1 MADTSSSSS
10 PGQHTNRAL
19 LIIELLERIGS
30 HLTPPDLLACVQVS
44 RHWNSVLIPCLW
56 HTIDDSLYSWSD
68 IIAVHIDNNAPRL
81 SRIIKAEREA
91 EQAASNSNSGTDG
104 PPLDEEKALGQR
116 VIEAWPSRRA
126 ETLCWIYGVF
136 KKYGRHVRTLRV
148 CWPIV
153 IRVAGV
159 AGHCTHL
166 RVLTAHPNPQRD
178 SLPKIVSGGALDQ
191 QRDRDEQK
199 WMNIYEEPTADWQG
213 FWQCID
219 DDEQEARLWS
229 TGLRLADDDVP
240 TWLYWAAAR
249 RFWILVLRNPTI
261 EYLRLSRI
269 LCTISPLV
277 SEKFVYH
284 VLATLPRLKCLDSH
298 FMALDLQTV
307 LECTSTTHSGNS
319 NRGLF
324 YHDNKP
330 RSLRLDRDFAHMT
343 SLAVRGGFVKPT
355 DILML
360 LKRLVNLNQLTVG
373 KINLD
378 DGTQQLF
385 VDTDDNYEER
395 TRKFPLSG
403 LHLVDFSEV
412 TDGFMAVREA
422 ITKRLI
428 PRLPFLTEISDEVL
442 MPEMVRAL
450 ASQCRQL
457 RSFRKN
463 CNHDGIYRE
472 ADALDTK
479 LNVVNILLE
488 SCPNLTTIDAIQHR
502 IDANYLLK
510 HPWVC
515 EGTLETFRC
524 QIVMDRMTPDD
535 CRAMSL
541 EQGDSS
547 RSIAEEKYRRCQ
559 EQHSRVYGRLARLT
573 HLQTLDLGGNIQDW
587 RNQFYEETP
596 VIELNGRMFLF
607 LSTPIMDGLELSLA
621 SGLGQLASL
630 KDLRVFGFEGHDH
643 RIENAE
649 LEWIAGH
656 WPKLTVMRGL
666 HIDKSPTLA
675 KVDLKTAEQRA
686 YMQTLRPSLIHKA
699 ADLPHQSALWSD
711 RNLKNCDEKKFEA
724 ASYRCYSLDAR
735 RVFSALRNKFC
746 TPRGNLGDENLAA
759 LRILEESKA
768 STTTDRIELRIVP
781 MCTSSQYC
789 LFSVQR
795 QFFN

>member
-1 MADTSSSSS
+1 MTDTASATPS
-10 PGQHTNRAL
+10 PYSDEAL
-19 LIIELLERIGS
+19 LIVELLERIGS
-30 HLTPPDLLACVQVS
+30 HLTLPDLLACVQVS

-104 PPLDEEKALGQR
+104 PPMDEEKALGQR
-116 VIEAWPSRRA
+116 
-126 ETLCWIYGVF
+126 
-136 KKYGRHVRTLRV
+136 
-148 CWPIV
+148 
-153 IRVAGV
+153 
-159 AGHCTHL
+159 
-166 RVLTAHPNPQRD
+166 
-178 SLPKIVSGGALDQ
+178 
-191 QRDRDEQK
+191 
-199 WMNIYEEPTADWQG
+199 EPTADWQG

-229 TGLRLADDDVP
+229 TGLHLADDDVP

-261 EYLRLSRI
+261 EYLRLSRS

-277 SEKFVYH
+277 SEEFVYH

-442 MPEMVRAL
+442 MPEM
-450 ASQCRQL
+450 
-457 RSFRKN
+457 
-463 CNHDGIYRE
+463 
-472 ADALDTK
+472 
-479 LNVVNILLE
+479 
-488 SCPNLTTIDAIQHR
+488 
-502 IDANYLLK
+502 
-510 HPWVC
+510 
-515 EGTLETFRC
+515 
-524 QIVMDRMTPDD
+524 IVMDRMTPDD

-541 EQGDSS
+541 EQGDSN

-559 EQHSRVYGRLARLT
+559 ERHSRVYERLARLT
-573 HLQTLDLGGNIQDW
+573 HLQTLDLGGDIQDW

-621 SGLGQLASL
+621 SGLVHKHDKKCQSP
-630 KDLRVFGFEGHDH
+630 DLILSCMATVH
-643 RIENAE
+643 R
-649 LEWIAGH
+649 
-656 WPKLTVMRGL
+656 
-666 HIDKSPTLA
+666 
-675 KVDLKTAEQRA
+675 
-686 YMQTLRPSLIHKA
+686 
-699 ADLPHQSALWSD
+699 
-711 RNLKNCDEKKFEA
+711 F
-724 ASYRCYSLDAR
+724 
-735 RVFSALRNKFC
+735 
-746 TPRGNLGDENLAA
+746 
-759 LRILEESKA
+759 
-768 STTTDRIELRIVP
+768 
-781 MCTSSQYC
+781 
-789 LFSVQR
+789 
-795 QFFN
+795 